1 MSIKM
6 KSNLIVLLL
15 FLSLAQAAFANQPKN
30 LAVSGQQPN
39 LAIDTKG
46 TIRMVYGDGEKIY
59 CMTSTDNGA
68 NFSKPLLVASLTGMH
83 LGNTRGP
90 QIASSTTASIIAA
103 MDKDGNIHT
112 YRLEHAKN
120 NWKKAANIND
130 LAKSAPEGLMGL
142 TADRNNNFYAVW
154 LDLRADKMNN
164 IYFSGLLAKNMKW
177 SKNKLV
183 YRSPEGHT
191 CECCRPNINVKN
203 NKLVITFRNWLSG
216 SRDIYYSSSTDMGK
230 TFARVAKA
238 GIGTWKLNACP
249 MDGGGVSIGEDGLVS
264 TAWQR
269 AGEIFYAK
277 GNKIERSVGFGR
289 SVSLAQNKNN
299 SLIAWQEKDEIK
311 LTNLD
316 KGTTSIIG
324 KGNHP
329 RIYILGNGKSLCV
342 WENNK
347 TVQHLLL

>member
-30 LAVSGQQPN
+30 LAVTGQQPN

-90 QIASSTTASIIAA
+90 QIASSTTSSIIAA

-112 YRLEHAKN
+112 YRLEHTKN

-154 LDLRADKMNN
+154 LDLRSDKMNN
-164 IYFSGLLAKNMKW
+164 IYFSSLLAKSMKW

-191 CECCRPNINVKN
+191 CECCRPNISVKN
-203 NKLVITFRNWLSG
+203 NKLVITFRNWLAG
-216 SRDIYYSSSTDMGK
+216 SRDIYYTSSTDMGK
-230 TFARVAKA
+230 TFARSAKA
-238 GIGTWKLNACP
+238 GIGTWKLNGCP
-249 MDGGGVSIGEDGLVS
+249 MDGGGVSIGEKGLVS

-269 AGEIFYAK
+269 NGQIFYWNEK
-277 GNKIERSVGFGR
+277 KIESALGNGR
-289 SVSLAQNKNN
+289 SVSMVQNGNTI
-299 SLIAWQEKDEIK
+299 LIAWQEKDDIK
-311 LTNLD
+311 LANLTQ
-316 KGTTSIIG
+316 GTTDIIG
-324 KGNHP
+324 KGTQP
-329 RIYILGNGKSLCV
+329 RIYLLGNGKNLCV

-347 TVQHLLL
+347 TVQHVLL